1 MKIFPIVLIL
11 LSAAGSLAGDST
23 TDNLDVACLFEMNS
37 HAICTHGDMRVSM
50 RFIKVADDESKL
62 ISIEVAY
69 LGKKHYLRVS
79 PDTTLTRG
87 EQGLISFED
96 INFDNFPDIAVSTS
110 FGVANL
116 YMDYWIFNREN
127 NNFLRIG
134 NYSRFSLD
142 PKNKTLSN
150 TVKISAKRYKK
161 NTYSW
166 HGSKL
171 IKKNDRD

>member
-11 LSAAGSLAGDST
+11 LSAACSLAADST
-23 TDNLDVACLFEMNS
+23 TDNLDAACLFEMNS
-37 HAICTHGDMRVSM
+37 QAICTHGDMRVSM
-50 RFIKVADDESKL
+50 RFSKIADDESKL
-62 ISIEVAY
+62 ISIEVTY
-69 LGKKHYLRVS
+69 LGKKHSLRVS
-79 PDTTLTRG
+79 PDTTLMRG
-87 EQGLISFED
+87 ERGLILFED
-96 INFDNFPDIAVSTS
+96 INFDNLPNIAVSTS

-116 YMDYWIFNREN
+116 YMDYWIFNRKN

-150 TVKISAKRYKK
+150 TVKISAKRYTK
-161 NTYSW
+161 NIYSW
-166 HGSKL
+166 HNSKL